1 MFKEDLIPSHTSSRW
16 EEMAWGGVVR
26 APQEHLPTLPQAPPH
41 SGHCLLTRQSLETEE
56 KNDIIC
62 HPSVDGG
69 QTGRKSGR
77 LPPLSSL
84 TIILSTSSPS
94 DLAFIIETEGF
105 PSKRLTCIA
114 ASWHRCPGAVTFR
127 LPEWACSS
135 ASSFVP
141 KTLYHA
147 S

>member
-1 MFKEDLIPSHTSSRW
+1 MGR
-16 EEMAWGGVVR
+16 GGEGSPG
-26 APQEHLPTLPQAPPH
+26 APPHPPTGSPH
-41 SGHCLLTRQSLETEE
+41 SGHCLLTRQSLQTGE

-69 QTGRKSGR
+69 GQTGRKSGR
-77 LPPLSSL
+77 LPLLSSL
-84 TIILSTSSPS
+84 TIILSTSNPS
-94 DLAFIIETEGF
+94 DLAIVIEIEGF
-105 PSKRLTCIA
+105 PSKRFTCKYSILA
-114 ASWHRCPGAVTFR
+114 YMSWRSHIPTPRM
-127 LPEWACSS
+127 S